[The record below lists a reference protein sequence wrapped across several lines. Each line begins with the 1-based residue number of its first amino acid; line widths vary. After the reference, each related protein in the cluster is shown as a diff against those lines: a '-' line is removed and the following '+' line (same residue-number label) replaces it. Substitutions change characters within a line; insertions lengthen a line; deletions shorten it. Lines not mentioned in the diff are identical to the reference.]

1 MSRRGE
7 NIFKRKDGRWE
18 ARYIHHYENGQ
29 AKYRFLYGRTYAE
42 AKEKRQEE
50 MRLLPREPDVRSR
63 CRFRELGNLWLES
76 IRVSVKESTYTRYRR
91 ILFQYIYP
99 RVGDIQVS
107 HLDVK
112 AGGALTGSLLESG
125 GVNGGALAPKT
136 VSDILCVLKAVLRY
150 GRENRYPCADLQ
162 GLRAPLR
169 QKAPV
174 QTFGKDARTR
184 LEQGLLAA
192 RDTVSLG
199 ILTTLYTGV
208 RIGELCGLRW
218 EDVDLENGL
227 IHVRHTVERIANLA
241 PGAEHKT
248 KVVISEPKT
257 ENSARLIP
265 IQRFL
270 LDYLRDRKCSS
281 SCYLL
286 TGTEKHTEPRV
297 FYGRY
302 QTVLRSK
309 GLPPLS
315 FHALR
320 HTFATR
326 CVETGFDVK
335 SLSEILGHANISTTL
350 SVYVHPSMDSK
361 RRQMELLTPE
371 HSQSK

>member
-1 MSRRGE
+1 
-7 NIFKRKDGRWE
+7 
-18 ARYIHHYENGQ
+18 
-29 AKYRFLYGRTYAE
+29 
-42 AKEKRQEE
+42 

-227 IHVRHTVERIANLA
+227 IHVRRTVERIANLT
-241 PGAEHKT
+241 PNAEHKT

-257 ENSARLIP
+257 ESSARSIP

-270 LDYLRDRKCSS
+270 LDYLKVRKRSP

-302 QTVLRSK
+302 QTALRSN
-309 GLPPLS
+309 GFPPLS

-335 SLSEILGHANISTTL
+335 SLSEILGHANVSTTL

-361 RRQMELLTPE
+361 RRQMELLAPE
-371 HSQSK
+371 HSQSE